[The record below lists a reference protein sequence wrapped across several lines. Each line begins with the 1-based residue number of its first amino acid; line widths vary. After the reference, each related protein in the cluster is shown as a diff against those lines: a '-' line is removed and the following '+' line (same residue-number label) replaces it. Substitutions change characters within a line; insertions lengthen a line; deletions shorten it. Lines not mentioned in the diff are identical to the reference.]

1 MQPEF
6 KPKVETVHSVHNGKK
21 IETLTFFHCSA
32 CGAQAAVEEDLG
44 LCRPCWRL
52 VVMIGEIARE
62 LRGEVTPGRTPR
74 RGSPARHR
82 QDSPVVDAPQESPA
96 PPAKVPARS

>member
-44 LCRPCWRL
+44 LCRPCWRF
-52 VVMIGEIARE
+52 
-62 LRGEVTPGRTPR
+62 
-74 RGSPARHR
+74 
-82 QDSPVVDAPQESPA
+82 
-96 PPAKVPARS
+96 